1 MAGNDEDEAV
11 GPGADRSRVIA
22 RRKLLRKAAYVAPA
36 VLATLAATEG
46 TAFAQ
51 SCNPNQCRP
60 ACGPCQQN
68 PCGPTGGCT

>member
-1 MAGNDEDEAV
+1 MSRKEDERAV
-11 GPGADRSRVIA
+11 GPGTADRARTIA
-22 RRKLLRKAAYVAPA
+22 RRKLLRRAVYVAPA

-60 ACGPCQQN
+60 VCGPCQNN
-68 PCGPTGGCT
+68 PCTPNCS